1 MNKNRSGAFDESGTA
16 QMKTRLKMQKAEM
29 QTPNPPGFLQKDT
42 PLRGMYKLI
51 GESEKPMKP

>member
-1 MNKNRSGAFDESGTA
+1 
-16 QMKTRLKMQKAEM
+16 MKKSTRLKMQKVEL
-29 QTPNPPGFLQKDT
+29 QTPNPPGFLQKDI

>member
-1 MNKNRSGAFDESGTA
+1 MNQAPLQIKI
-16 QMKTRLKMQKAEM
+16 RLKMQKVET

-51 GESEKPMKP
+51 VESEKPMKP